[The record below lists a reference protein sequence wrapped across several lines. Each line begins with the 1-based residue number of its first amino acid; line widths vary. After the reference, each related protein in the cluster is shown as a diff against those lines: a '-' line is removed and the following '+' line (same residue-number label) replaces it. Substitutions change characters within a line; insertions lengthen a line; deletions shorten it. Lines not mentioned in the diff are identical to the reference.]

1 MHFTHHQGWCAM
13 YFKQS
18 DLFWGLRHDFVKKV
32 MEQSTI
38 RKCPSGTYIFREGDS
53 ALNFYM
59 LIKGHIRLKIG
70 DTGIVIHTICQAGE
84 CFGWSSLL
92 DRPVYS
98 ASAECRE
105 PSDLLVVGA
114 DRLNRVIEEDN
125 ANGLVFI
132 KRLAGLIGNRLI
144 QNYRMVSTMTSMETM
159 CSYGTGQVL
168 ESAVE
173 V

>member
-1 MHFTHHQGWCAM
+1 M

-18 DLFWGLRHDFVKKV
+18 DLFWGLGHDFVKKI
-32 MEQSTI
+32 MAQSTR
-38 RKCPSGTYIFREGDS
+38 RKCTPGTYIFREGDP

-59 LIKGHIRLKIG
+59 LIKGHIRLRIG
-70 DTGIVIHTICQAGE
+70 DTGIVIHTVCQAGE

-105 PSDLLVVGA
+105 PCDLLSIGA
-114 DRLNRVIEEDN
+114 DRFNRIIEEDHV
-125 ANGLVFI
+125 NGLFFL
-132 KRLAGLIGNRLI
+132 KRLAGIIGNRLI
-144 QNYRMVSTMTSMETM
+144 QNYRMISSMPSAQEM
-159 CSYGTGQVL
+159 QSYGTGQVL
-168 ESAVE
+168 EPAIE